1 MADCFVIL
9 PEKDPVM
16 EGMLSPY
23 PFFGW
28 LANESLI
35 SDEACYSGWMS
46 LGTWWRTI
54 CEMTC

>member
-46 LGTWWRTI
+46 LGTW
-54 CEMTC
+54 